1 MWETVV
7 HTENRFIYTQ
17 SGSYRDCTLDISR
30 KIKNKLNVLKFSFS
44 WGFTNTFRA
53 VYMTCGPRACE
64 HSRHLF
70 RITWKISPFG
80 PCHFKIIVR
89 NIKAIFKENFSSLRV
104 DPGKIFEIT
113 IFTRGPNVTGIYA
126 LYFKAWHIKITEN
139 NNSLRLIVNDSWSI
153 ENSFR
158 IPSSWKLRRK
168 RKSSFKKPSLI
179 SELPIKKKTCRGLL
193 VKLKLKYYFD
203 DKVSLS
209 WLPTCMLSFQHHLFR
224 RQKSSAMFSDQWRF
238 EL

>member
-1 MWETVV
+1 MFPDLLTCCHAQRFKVILKDKKESKRKRGLVWETVV

-17 SGSYRDCTLDISR
+17 GGSYRDCTLDISR

-80 PCHFKIIVR
+80 PCHFKIIAR

-126 LYFKAWHIKITEN
+126 LYLSLAHKN
-139 NNSLRLIVNDSWSI
+139 N
-153 ENSFR
+153 
-158 IPSSWKLRRK
+158 RK
-168 RKSSFKKPSLI
+168 
-179 SELPIKKKTCRGLL
+179 
-193 VKLKLKYYFD
+193 
-203 DKVSLS
+203 
-209 WLPTCMLSFQHHLFR
+209 
-224 RQKSSAMFSDQWRF
+224 
-238 EL
+238 